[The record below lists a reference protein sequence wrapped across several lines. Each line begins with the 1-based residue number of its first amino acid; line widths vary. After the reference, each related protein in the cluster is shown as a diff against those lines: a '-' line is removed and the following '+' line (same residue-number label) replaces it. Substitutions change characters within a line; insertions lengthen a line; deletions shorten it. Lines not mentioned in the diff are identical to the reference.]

1 MSFVQLSM
9 ELMWNWKKRRKDG
22 DAFSTKRENMTSG
35 HEGGEKRKIVKKNS
49 EKIVK
54 KWYNFVSY

>member
-35 HEGGEKRKIVKKNS
+35 HEGGEKEKNSEKKIVKK
-49 EKIVK
+49 
-54 KWYNFVSY
+54 